1 MARVK
6 PRGWISSAFALASM
20 CATISPAIACSPSF
34 VAFEDGGAKLNA
46 IDRASVTAFAH
57 EARMLRYASIELVA
71 QNDGSHAGRVM
82 SQRRASSVRTELMR
96 SGIPADSIKIQIASP
111 ATRLI
116 SGAGSARFV
125 VMRPRPARAGATGT
139 TPGC

>member
-1 MARVK
+1 M
-6 PRGWISSAFALASM
+6 SSALALAAM

-82 SQRRASSVRTELMR
+82 SQRRASSVRMELMR
-96 SGIPADSIKIQIASP
+96 LGIPADSIKIQFASA